1 MLMLTLT
8 SSVPPRLVTV
18 RVLLWPPQVR
28 SKDTAA
34 PIGAFMW
41 PLHWSMWVGIFVTLH
56 LTALFL
62 TLYEW
67 NSPFGMTPH
76 GRNRL
81 RVFSYSSA
89 LNLCYAI
96 LFGRTVA
103 TKVRR
108 ALPRDQWAGREFEI
122 AMKEEADEHYGIGC
136 TSNKAELR

>member
-1 MLMLTLT
+1 ML
-8 SSVPPRLVTV
+8 
-18 RVLLWPPQVR
+18 VLQFLLYCCLSEYSIFDNKLGFLPFQVR

-108 ALPRDQWAGREFEI
+108 VAA
-122 AMKEEADEHYGIGC
+122 A
-136 TSNKAELR
+136 

>member
-1 MLMLTLT
+1 MRQLKLCFPVGRVNAKIWRNWQFCSRLFQ
-8 SSVPPRLVTV
+8 VPECSIYAPNWVS
-18 RVLLWPPQVR
+18 QVR

-108 ALPRDQWAGREFEI
+108 DARDQWRDGSL
-122 AMKEEADEHYGIGC
+122 K
-136 TSNKAELR
+136 LL

>member
-1 MLMLTLT
+1 MQQREISRIKPVSWTLFLTY
-8 SSVPPRLVTV
+8 
-18 RVLLWPPQVR
+18 QVR
-28 SKDTAA
+28 SRDTAA

-103 TKVRR
+103 TKV
-108 ALPRDQWAGREFEI
+108 
-122 AMKEEADEHYGIGC
+122 K
-136 TSNKAELR
+136 

>member
-1 MLMLTLT
+1 
-8 SSVPPRLVTV
+8 
-18 RVLLWPPQVR
+18 
-28 SKDTAA
+28 
-34 PIGAFMW
+34 MW

-108 ALPRDQWAGREFEI
+108 TAKQVDV
-122 AMKEEADEHYGIGC
+122 HYGKAI
-136 TSNKAELR
+136 TSNKVEPGWAGK

>member
-1 MLMLTLT
+1 MCDICIYLFFLTPST
-8 SSVPPRLVTV
+8 SETNATKTIVVGPS
-18 RVLLWPPQVR
+18 QVR
-28 SKDTAA
+28 SRDTAA

-76 GRNRL
+76 GRNRV

-103 TKVRR
+103 TKVT
-108 ALPRDQWAGREFEI
+108 LQSSSP
-122 AMKEEADEHYGIGC
+122 
-136 TSNKAELR
+136 

>member
-1 MLMLTLT
+1 MPMIYNHKLKL
-8 SSVPPRLVTV
+8 SH
-18 RVLLWPPQVR
+18 LLLFTPDQVR
-28 SKDTAA
+28 SRDTAA
-34 PIGAFMW
+34 PIGAFMR

-103 TKVRR
+103 TKVK
-108 ALPRDQWAGREFEI
+108 PPPPPCE
-122 AMKEEADEHYGIGC
+122 K
-136 TSNKAELR
+136 

>member
-1 MLMLTLT
+1 MEKLFFSFFFFFPEQTLFMWDSLSDEMVTQSDRTHRWSCFRVT
-8 SSVPPRLVTV
+8 S
-18 RVLLWPPQVR
+18 QVR
-28 SKDTAA
+28 SRDTAA

-103 TKVRR
+103 TKVQPTTTATSSTGATR
-108 ALPRDQWAGREFEI
+108 LRD
-122 AMKEEADEHYGIGC
+122 
-136 TSNKAELR
+136 

>member
-1 MLMLTLT
+1 
-8 SSVPPRLVTV
+8 
-18 RVLLWPPQVR
+18 
-28 SKDTAA
+28 
-34 PIGAFMW
+34 MW

-56 LTALFL
+56 LTAFFL

-108 ALPRDQWAGREFEI
+108 VASACSTGIRRDGDLKLLR
-122 AMKEEADEHYGIGC
+122 KEEVDEHYGKGC
-136 TSNKAELR
+136 TSNKAESR

>member
-1 MLMLTLT
+1 
-8 SSVPPRLVTV
+8 
-18 RVLLWPPQVR
+18 
-28 SKDTAA
+28 
-34 PIGAFMW
+34 
-41 PLHWSMWVGIFVTLH
+41 MWVGIFVTLH

-103 TKVRR
+103 TKVRSAPHPCVINGHR
-108 ALPRDQWAGREFEI
+108 ERGWAGELGI
-122 AMKEEADEHYGIGC
+122 A
-136 TSNKAELR
+136 